1 MADTKRKR
9 QKIVEIYLVN
19 DDKVSF
25 QHVIESLSSTLPECS
40 VIRAEQ
46 IAMIT
51 HAKGVCHIYTGKS
64 SVAILLQTMLIA
76 RGLQIITKYK

>member
-1 MADTKRKR
+1 MAKRKR
-9 QKIVEIYLVN
+9 LRTVEVYLVN
-19 DDKVSF
+19 DNTTTF

-64 SVAILLQTMLIA
+64 NVAILIQTMLIA

>member
-1 MADTKRKR
+1 MAKRKR
-9 QKIVEIYLVN
+9 LRTVEVYLVN
-19 DDKVSF
+19 DNTTTF

-64 SVAILLQTMLIA
+64 NVAILIQTMLIA
-76 RGLQIITKYK
+76 RGLQIITNYK